1 MVAAD
6 FMLFVRRVHGR
17 ITEEKFTC
25 SPLKPVK
32 RRERERLRE
41 RTLHR
46 TIDGSTTQRKDVL
59 YY

>member
-1 MVAAD
+1 
-6 FMLFVRRVHGR
+6 LFSSETR
-17 ITEEKFTC
+17 EKE
-25 SPLKPVK
+25 
-32 RRERERLRE
+32 RERETERE